1 MLEAHRFDK
10 RSTIGG
16 SVILI
21 SSLKISLLSLTH
33 KFSLS
38 ILKGF
43 SLHFTLSFL
52 ASTTTTTTTFSILFF
67 RRISLARNVRQSL
80 ISLYFISFSLYRFA
94 IFLSESNPFSFNYYL
109 SFYSLHLFL
118 YLNYHYHISFCL
130 SIIITIS
137 LSISSSFCISLSVLI
152 SPPLYSVHA
161 SLSFCVTIP
170 FPSLHLSTFCRLQS
184 QKN

>member
-52 ASTTTTTTTFSILFF
+52 ASTTTTTTFSILFF
-67 RRISLARNVRQSL
+67 RRISLAMNVRQSL
-80 ISLYFISFSLYRFA
+80 ISLSTSF
-94 IFLSESNPFSFNYYL
+94 
-109 SFYSLHLFL
+109 LFL
-118 YLNYHYHISFCL
+118 YIALLYFYLNQILSLSITISLSIHYISFCI

-137 LSISSSFCISLSVLI
+137 LSVSQLSLPYLFLSLVHSV
-152 SPPLYSVHA
+152 
-161 SLSFCVTIP
+161 SLC
-170 FPSLHLSTFCRLQS
+170 LS
-184 QKN
+184 

>member
-52 ASTTTTTTTFSILFF
+52 ASTTTTTFSILFF

-80 ISLYFISFSLYRFA
+80 ISLSTSF
-94 IFLSESNPFSFNYYL
+94 
-109 SFYSLHLFL
+109 LFL
-118 YLNYHYHISFCL
+118 YIALLYFYLNQILSLSITISLSIHYISFCI

-137 LSISSSFCISLSVLI
+137 LSVSQLSLPYLFLSLVHSV
-152 SPPLYSVHA
+152 
-161 SLSFCVTIP
+161 SLC
-170 FPSLHLSTFCRLQS
+170 LS
-184 QKN
+184 

>member
-52 ASTTTTTTTFSILFF
+52 ASTTTTTFSILFF
-67 RRISLARNVRQSL
+67 CRISLPRNVRQSL
-80 ISLYFISFSLYRFA
+80 ISLSI
-94 IFLSESNPFSFNYYL
+94 
-109 SFYSLHLFL
+109 
-118 YLNYHYHISFCL
+118 HYISFCI

-137 LSISSSFCISLSVLI
+137 LSVSQLSLPYLFLSLVHSV
-152 SPPLYSVHA
+152 
-161 SLSFCVTIP
+161 SLC
-170 FPSLHLSTFCRLQS
+170 LS
-184 QKN
+184 

>member
-80 ISLYFISFSLYRFA
+80 ISLSTSF
-94 IFLSESNPFSFNYYL
+94 
-109 SFYSLHLFL
+109 LFL
-118 YLNYHYHISFCL
+118 YIALLYFYLNQILSLSITISLSIHYISFCI

-137 LSISSSFCISLSVLI
+137 LSVSQLSLPYLFLSLVHSV
-152 SPPLYSVHA
+152 
-161 SLSFCVTIP
+161 SLC
-170 FPSLHLSTFCRLQS
+170 LS
-184 QKN
+184 

>member
-52 ASTTTTTTTFSILFF
+52 ASTTTTTTFSILFF

-80 ISLYFISFSLYRFA
+80 ISLSTSF
-94 IFLSESNPFSFNYYL
+94 
-109 SFYSLHLFL
+109 LFL
-118 YLNYHYHISFCL
+118 YIALLYFYLNQILSLSITISLSIHYISFCI

-137 LSISSSFCISLSVLI
+137 LSVSQLSLPYLFLSLVHSV
-152 SPPLYSVHA
+152 
-161 SLSFCVTIP
+161 SLC
-170 FPSLHLSTFCRLQS
+170 LS
-184 QKN
+184 